1 MALMY
6 NNFKKYDKVIEILEI
21 IRKFL
26 KEKNKTYSIE
36 F

>member
-1 MALMY
+1 MY
-6 NNFKKYDKVIEILEI
+6 NNFKKYDKSLEILENI
-21 IRKFL
+21 KKYL